1 MCACRLEG
9 QYYPQLH
16 NERGGQ
22 QGERVDCP
30 PLLCS
35 CEVSSGVLHPNL
47 RPPAQEGCGALG
59 VGPENGHRNNQ
70 RAGAPLIWGQA
81 EGAGLVQPEEEKVQ
95 RDVIAAFQYIKG
107 AYKWEDNQLFTW
119 VDCDKTRGN
128 YFRLKEG
135 IFRLD
140 VRGKL
145 FTEKVMRHWHSLPR
159 EVVNAP
165 SLEMLKVML
174 KGALGSLI

>member
-1 MCACRLEG
+1 MKQKTWLPFLALAFNFCLLSEKSEG
-9 QYYPQLH
+9 
-16 NERGGQ
+16 N
-22 QGERVDCP
+22 
-30 PLLCS
+30 
-35 CEVSSGVLHPNL
+35 
-47 RPPAQEGCGALG
+47 
-59 VGPENGHRNNQ
+59 
-70 RAGAPLIWGQA
+70 W
-81 EGAGLVQPEEEKVQ
+81 
-95 RDVIAAFQYIKG
+95 
-107 AYKWEDNQLFTW
+107 LFTW

-159 EVVNAP
+159 EVVNVP